1 MFLAGPTGF
10 EPAISSVTGR
20 RDNHF
25 TTSPRGVC
33 FWSSSMDFNSFTG
46 LFQGVPA
53 INISGQKCYNT
64 LGKESAAAVKPA

>member
-1 MFLAGPTGF
+1 L
-10 EPAISSVTGR
+10 
-20 RDNHF
+20 
-25 TTSPRGVC
+25 
-33 FWSSSMDFNSFTG
+33 WSSSMDFNSFTG